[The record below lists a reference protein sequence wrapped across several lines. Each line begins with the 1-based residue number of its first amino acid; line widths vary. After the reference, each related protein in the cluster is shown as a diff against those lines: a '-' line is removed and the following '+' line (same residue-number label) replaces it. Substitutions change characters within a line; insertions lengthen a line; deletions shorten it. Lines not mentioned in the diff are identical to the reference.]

1 MPLIKKRKQSF
12 IYFKSI
18 IIIFIIIILAIIG
31 LEIFEANA
39 QELQN
44 KTNGNSNGQAVIS
57 NDANKLDEIIET
69 PKIDIKAIVK
79 ENILLEEKIPLAI
92 DMRLTNMPADLAI
105 LANGVTAKAYA
116 RFLTVDGQKIGQVI
130 LTAVEKNGKTEPLV
144 SDNFTSQ
151 FNMDDKELK
160 PLEPVVI
167 SSNREELKAALEK
180 LNIEDE
186 DEEDKE
192 KRVVDGKGK
201 NNNLGVGSNSTKNDQ
216 ASGYKTP
223 EKIDRKDV
231 KMTVKTTTEG
241 CDVKIDTAQ
250 GVAIVQSKLQTFED
264 GVLKDDGVCSDN
276 GTRYQLK
283 KSYKICDDKEGIDL
297 KTLKVT
303 SQYQTYYLDGATKKI
318 NVGVCVPDSEKIFNI
333 VEKHDGCPI
342 SLDYEA
348 KKAIVQSSL
357 IYINDNNAEIEV
369 RSCQASTSKEPVAL
383 TKTTNGCNIR
393 HDFDA
398 NKSYQQKTWIYQLK
412 GQTYQAGTCM
422 DDEPIFSHKIAY
434 KDNANVNLCN
444 PIINMATKKVTLQS
458 KKYINVASTIKYIT
472 ECTPNKSSISIAS
485 TTDTCGDMANW
496 THDLASAQ
504 SFGQERFYYMDGAT
518 REYVGNCQNSEIT
531 YKHQVETAGYQFF
544 DSKLYSLAKT
554 TTYIN
559 TPFGRHNI
567 KTGEIKAGTLQVSYI
582 YQSTSKMPTGNKTY
596 TSGSCD
602 ATIEMADTKIW
613 LRPDATNY
621 NQAIGKSNGAS
632 VYSCSSS
639 GSAVWQRTSSDSGI
653 LPTYTSHQSHSDPR
667 FTKTS
672 CQPCLG
678 HYTYCNSSIYKLLWL
693 KQYYRGEKKLT
704 RDDGK
709 IFTKQSSNT
718 QSTFKQYCVFDKKIT
733 GTSYYTDYNGIPP
746 SYFLNSPA
754 TTYNSSWDA
763 AEGW

>member
-1 MPLIKKRKQSF
+1 MSPRKRKKLRF
-12 IYFKSI
+12 IYAKSSFV
-18 IIIFIIIILAIIG
+18 IFIITMIIILG
-31 LEIFEANA
+31 LNIFNANA
-39 QELQN
+39 AELQN
-44 KTNGNSNGQAVIS
+44 QSNDQNVNS
-57 NDANKLDEIIET
+57 NDADKLDEAIET

-79 ENILLEEKIPLAI
+79 QNTLLEETIPLAI
-92 DMRLTNMPADLAI
+92 DMRLTNMPADLAV
-105 LANGVTAKAYA
+105 LADGVTAKAYA
-116 RFLTVDGQKIGQVI
+116 RFLTVDGKKIGQVI

-151 FNMDDKELK
+151 FNMEDPELK

-167 SSNREELKAALEK
+167 SSNREELKAALER

-192 KRVVDGKGK
+192 KRVVDGKGE
-201 NNNLGVGSNSTKNDQ
+201 NENMGVGSNAKSNDQ
-216 ASGYKTP
+216 ASEYKTP
-223 EKIDRKDV
+223 EKIISAKL
-231 KMTVKTTTEG
+231 TVKTTTDG
-241 CDVKIDTAQ
+241 CEVKIDTAQ
-250 GVAIVQSKLQTFED
+250 GVAIVQSKLQTFKD
-264 GVLKDDGVCSDN
+264 GVLSEDGECDDS

-283 KSYKICDDKEGIDL
+283 KSYSMCDDKEGVDL

-303 SQYQTYYLDGATKKI
+303 SHYQTYYLDGATKKI
-318 NVGVCVPDSEKIFNI
+318 NVGVCTPDSEKIFDI
-333 VEKHDGCPI
+333 VEKHDSCPI

-348 KKAIVQSSL
+348 KKAIIQSSL
-357 IYINDNNAEIEV
+357 IYINDNNAEIEI

-393 HDFDA
+393 DDFDA
-398 NKSYQQKTWIYQLK
+398 NKSYQQKTWVYQLK

-422 DDEPIFSHKIAY
+422 DDEPVFSHKTAY

-458 KKYINVASTIKYIT
+458 KKYINVANAIKYIT
-472 ECTPNKSSISIAS
+472 ECTPDKSSISIAS
-485 TTDTCGDMANW
+485 TTDTCGNMANW

-518 REYVGNCQNSEIT
+518 REYVGNCQNSQIT

-544 DSKLYSLAKT
+544 DNKLYSLAKT

-559 TPFGRHNI
+559 TPFGRHDI

-596 TSGSCD
+596 TSGSCY
-602 ATIEMADTKIW
+602 ATIEMANTKIW
-613 LRPDATNY
+613 QRPDGTNY
-621 NQAIGKSNGAS
+621 NQTIGTSNGS
-632 VYSCSSS
+632 TVYSCSSS